1 MNFSDLRFLVLAEGK
16 FGPLSSKTANGVIR
30 YTPQRCVAVLDTT
43 QAGKTSQEVIGL
55 GGSIPVVGS
64 FQEGLKRKPN
74 ALLIGIAP
82 QGGQLP
88 VEWRGWIRQAIVHR
102 LEIWSG
108 LHFFIGDDVEF
119 GPLAK
124 KHGVPIHDLRKPPAD
139 LPIST
144 GRVREVAAT
153 VVLTVGSDCN
163 VGKMTASLQLRDG
176 LKQRGRKV
184 AFAGTGQTGILIE
197 GWGIGVDAVVS
208 DFVGGAAERLVLDAA
223 KDNEIVL
230 VEGQGSLIHPGY
242 SAVTYGLI
250 HGSLPHAFVMCT
262 QPSRQTVDSNEWVR
276 IPPLKD
282 LIALHEAVIAPLR
295 PAPVIALSLNT
306 YDLSDAAA
314 KDAIQRAHDETGLPA
329 TDPVRYDPE
338 PIVEAVD
345 AFHRE
350 RVGATP

>member
-30 YTPQRCVAVLDTT
+30 YTPGRCVAVLDST
-43 QAGKTSQEVIGL
+43 QAGRTAQEVIGF
-55 GGSIPVVGS
+55 GGALPVVGT
-64 FQEGLKRKPN
+64 FEAGLAHKPN

-88 VEWRGWIRQAIVHR
+88 QEWRGWIRQAIEQR
-102 LEIWSG
+102 LEVWSG
-108 LHFFIGDDVEF
+108 LHFFIGDDAEF

-124 KHGVPIHDLRKPPAD
+124 RLGVPIHDLRKPPAD

-144 GRVREVAAT
+144 GRVRDVAAT
-153 VVLTVGSDCN
+153 VVLTVGADCN
-163 VGKMTASLQLRDG
+163 IGKMTASLQLRDG
-176 LKQRGRKV
+176 LKGRGRKV

-197 GWGIGVDAVVS
+197 GWGIGVDAVVA
-208 DFVGGAAERLVLDAA
+208 DFVGGASERLVLDAA
-223 KDNEIVL
+223 RGNEIVL

-250 HGSLPHAFVMCT
+250 HGSLPHAFVLCT

-276 IPPLKD
+276 IPPIRD

-306 YDLSDAAA
+306 FDLSDAAA
-314 KDAIQRAHDETGLPA
+314 RDAIARAADESGLPA
-329 TDPVRYDPE
+329 TDPVRYDPA

-345 AFHRE
+345 AFHRA
-350 RVGATP
+350 RTG

>member
-30 YTPQRCVAVLDTT
+30 YTPERCVAVLDSS
-43 QAGKTSQEVIGL
+43 QAGRTSQEVIGF
-55 GGSIPVVGS
+55 GGALPVVGT
-64 FQEGLKRKPN
+64 FDEGLAHTPN

-88 VEWRGWIRQAIVHR
+88 QEWRGWIRQAIGHR

-108 LHFFIGDDVEF
+108 LHFFIGDDAEF

-124 KHGVPIHDLRKPPAD
+124 RHGVPIHDLRKPPAD

-153 VVLTVGSDCN
+153 VVLTVGADCN
-163 VGKMTASLQLRDG
+163 VGKMTASLQIRDG
-176 LKQRGRKV
+176 LKARGRKV

-197 GWGIGVDAVVS
+197 GWGIGVDAVIA
-208 DFVGGAAERLVLDAA
+208 DFVGGASERLVLDAA
-223 KDNEIVL
+223 QGNDIVL

-242 SAVTYGLI
+242 SAVTLGLI
-250 HGSLPHAFVMCT
+250 HGSLPHAFVLCT
-262 QPSRQTVDSNEWVR
+262 QPSRQTVDSNDWVR

-314 KDAIQRAHDETGLPA
+314 QDAIRRAQDETGLPA
-329 TDPVRYDPE
+329 TDPVRYDPA

-345 AFHRE
+345 DFHRK
-350 RVGATP
+350 RTG